1 VIDRVTALPDLLI
14 LIHSLGNFIITLSP
28 LVRVHRLDRFNC
40 QGVVCFVS
48 AVSTPDAFS
57 LTALY
62 QKNSSKAVLP
72 AVSQA
77 ASSEYVH
84 QLDILL
90 CSAQEIVNVVYFFL
104 GVHHPTMFSIGISI
118 FYKIKLIQNH
128 YVY

>member
-1 VIDRVTALPDLLI
+1 VIDRVTTLPDLLI

-40 QGVVCFVS
+40 QGVVCFTL
-48 AVSTPDAFS
+48 AVSTQEAFS

-62 QKNSSKAVLP
+62 PKNLSKAVSQ
-72 AVSQA
+72 AVNQA
-77 ASSEYVH
+77 ASSEYV
-84 QLDILL
+84 QPLAILL
-90 CSAQEIVNVVYFFL
+90 HSVQDIVNVLYFF
-104 GVHHPTMFSIGISI
+104 HHTTIFSIGISI